1 MALQSQGVYLRRESS
16 VAGTTSTLSTNTI
29 GFEGTARVIT
39 RQAGF
44 ADFSTGQ
51 RIQVF
56 GSASN
61 DGVYTIAATAGT
73 AITVYEALADEGS
86 GATVAILGH
95 AMQNIGEVVS
105 FNGPSPNAGL
115 IDITNLQSTA
125 KEKLPTVV
133 DSGQLSI
140 SVLFDNEASDA
151 DLHQNLER
159 DMAARTP
166 RFFDVKFT
174 DNGSVSSQP
183 GAVYFQGYVNSFAV
197 SGAVD
202 NALKAD
208 MTINISTGLNWI
220 SPV

>member
-1 MALQSQGVYLRRESS
+1 MALQSQGCIIRRESS
-16 VAGTTSTLSTNTI
+16 AAGTTGALTTNTI
-29 GFEGTARVIT
+29 GFEGTARYIT

-51 RIQVF
+51 RVQVN

-61 DGVYTIAATAGT
+61 DGVYTISATEAT
-73 AITVYEALADEGS
+73 RITVFEPVADEAS
-86 GATVAILGH
+86 GATVAMLGH
-95 AMQNIGEVVS
+95 TMQNIGEIVS
-105 FNGPSPNAGL
+105 FNGPAPNGAL
-115 IDITNLQSTA
+115 IDITSLESTA
-125 KEKLPTVV
+125 KEKMPAVV

-151 DLHQNLER
+151 DLHAELER
-159 DMAARTP
+159 DMAARTQ

-174 DNGSVSSQP
+174 DNGSVSDQP
-183 GAVYFQGYVNSFAV
+183 GAVYFAGYINAFAV

>member
-16 VAGTTSTLSTNTI
+16 VAGSTSTLSTNTV

-51 RIQVF
+51 RIQVN

-73 AITVYEALADEGS
+73 AITVYEAVADEAS
-86 GATVAILGH
+86 GATVVILGH
-95 AMQNIGEVVS
+95 SMQNIGEVVS
-105 FNGPSPNAGL
+105 FNGPGPGVSI
-115 IDITNLQSTA
+115 IDVTNLQSTA
-125 KEKLPTVV
+125 KEKLVGVV

-140 SVLFDNEASDA
+140 SVLFDNETSDA
-151 DLHQNLER
+151 DLHVELER
-159 DMAARTP
+159 DMANRTV
-166 RFFDVKFT
+166 RFFDIKFT
-174 DNGSVSSQP
+174 DNGSVSGQP
-183 GAVYFQGYVNSFAV
+183 GAVYFQGYVNGFTVA
-197 SGAVD
+197 GAVD
-202 NALKAD
+202 NALKGD
-208 MTINISTGLNWI
+208 MTINISSGLNWI